1 MNSGETRRAEPDVGV
16 GPRRRRLRSTSY
28 AADRASTS
36 LAAGIRAHIT
46 LPEDLTEKEA
56 MRVARFVQSLA
67 FSSDQPAITAGE
79 ASVE

>member
-16 GPRRRRLRSTSY
+16 GPRRRLRSTSY

-67 FSSDQPAITAGE
+67 FSSDQAAIAAGE